1 MKVITL
7 AKTKE
12 LLGIADSAS
21 DTAITAKIP
30 FIDAKVK
37 LITNNKFN
45 LMILGTTTLNSPYVT
60 VSSVWNT
67 TGWCNYHYHN
77 GCYGYGDGINNPYT
91 YDSIEE
97 YLEVGQLISGT
108 GVPADSYISEIYY
121 NGDVFNDG
129 SDDFNIPTIQLSA
142 NATATGTVKMYLGI
156 NIGYQDIIAKG
167 IQYLINGTSTT
178 LPTSGIASKSI
189 GPVSV
194 SYSASAQKMDNKSG
208 MPAWFVSALP
218 KYASGH

>member
-12 LLGIADSAS
+12 LLGITDTAS
-21 DTAITAKIP
+21 DTAISAKIP

-37 LITNNKFN
+37 LITNNRYN
-45 LMILGTTTLNSPYVT
+45 LMILGSTTLDSPYVT

-67 TGWCNYHYHN
+67 TNWLELNTN
-77 GCYGYGDGINNPYT
+77 YGYGDGINNPYV

-97 YLEVGQLISGT
+97 FLQVGQLISGT
-108 GVPADSYISEIYY
+108 GIPADAYIAEIFYI
-121 NGDVFNDG
+121 GDVFNDG
-129 SDDFNIPTIQLSA
+129 VDDFDLPTIQLSA

-167 IQYLINGTSTT
+167 IQYLINGTSTS
-178 LPTSGIASKSI
+178 LPSNALSSKSI
-189 GPVSV
+189 GPVSK
-194 SYSASAQKMDNKSG
+194 SFSSGDQQIDNRYG
-208 MPAWFVSALP
+208 MPAWFVKAFP
-218 KYASGH
+218 KFMSGH

>member
-12 LLGIADSAS
+12 LLGITDTAS
-21 DTAITAKIP
+21 DTAISAKIP

-37 LITNNKFN
+37 LITNNRYN
-45 LMILGTTTLNSPYVT
+45 LMILGSTTLDSPYVT

-67 TGWCNYHYHN
+67 TEWIDSN
-77 GCYGYGDGINNPYT
+77 GRYGYGDGINNPYT

-97 YLEVGQLISGT
+97 FLEVGQLISGT
-108 GVPADSYISEIYY
+108 GVPADSYIAEVFY

-129 SDDFNIPTIQLSA
+129 VDDFDLPTIQLSA
-142 NATATGTVKMYLGI
+142 NATATGTVKLYLGI

-167 IQYLINGTSTT
+167 IQYMINGTSTSM
-178 LPTSGIASKSI
+178 PTNSIVSKSF
-189 GPVSV
+189 GPVSKLF
-194 SYSASAQKMDNKSG
+194 SQTDSKIDNKYG
-208 MPAWFVSALP
+208 MPAWFVKGLP
-218 KYASGH
+218 KFQSGH